1 MDPNNLQI
9 ENLQIENSSDEENY
23 DTEKRIWVDGC
34 YDMVHFGHANSL
46 RQAKA
51 MGKHLTVGVHSGED
65 IALHKGPP
73 VFTDQERYEMVRSI
87 KWVDEVVENAPYC
100 TELTTM
106 DKYNCEY
113 CAHGDDLTMD
123 VNGVDTY
130 HAVKSAGRYKEF
142 KRTQGVS
149 TTDLVGRMLLA
160 TNSHHTQD
168 SVEVDSEQVTN
179 LASPRNS
186 SKSKNRSAKQA
197 SKSPWT
203 GVSKFLQTSQK
214 IALFQ
219 SGQEAKPDDVVVYI
233 AGAFDLFHIGHLRF
247 IKECAKLGTY
257 VVVGLHTDEEVNRY
271 RGANQPFMNLNERTL
286 SVLACRYVNE
296 VVIGAPYVVD
306 ETIIKHFNVSHV
318 CHGLV
323 TESSLTGID
332 PYEIPK
338 TMGIFK
344 NIDSKCSLTTDCII
358 DRIVANRSK
367 FSKRNTEKQA
377 KEAAVFKAWEEKRQR
392 DGINAVDD
400 VEK

>member
-1 MDPNNLQI
+1 MNSNLGIPPSNDIQT
-9 ENLQIENSSDEENY
+9 SSDEEACME
-23 DTEKRIWVDGC
+23 DRIWVDGC

-65 IALHKGPP
+65 ISLHKGPP
-73 VFTDQERYEMVRSI
+73 VFTDEERYEMVRSI
-87 KWVDEVVENAPYC
+87 KWVDEVVEGAPYV
-100 TELTTM
+100 TQLSTM
-106 DKYNCEY
+106 DKHNCQY

-130 HAVKSAGRYKEF
+130 HKVKQADRYREF
-142 KRTQGVS
+142 KRTPGVS

-160 TNSHHTQD
+160 TKTHHRKD
-168 SVEVDSEQVTN
+168 STDVDSEKVN
-179 LASPRNS
+179 ELASPRSS
-186 SKSKNRSAKQA
+186 SKK
-197 SKSPWT
+197 KSPWT

-271 RGANQPFMNLNERTL
+271 KGTNHPIMNLNERTL

-296 VVIGAPYVVD
+296 VIIGAPYAVD
-306 ETIIKHFNVSHV
+306 EQIIKHFNVKHV
-318 CHGLV
+318 CHGLT
-323 TESSLTGID
+323 TEAPNCADGSD
-332 PYEIPK
+332 PYKFPK
-338 TMGIFK
+338 DMGIFK
-344 NIDSKCSLTTDCII
+344 NIDSKCDMTTDKII
-358 DRIVANRSK
+358 ERIVENRHK
-367 FSKRNTEKQA
+367 FAKRNQKKQE
-377 KEAAVFKAWEEKRQR
+377 KEAAVYEAWNKRREEE
-392 DGINAVDD
+392 GINAV
-400 VEK
+400 E